1 MRVMRWL
8 LPESLH
14 ATPRPPLQR
23 LGALAFAV
31 VAASACAQDFD
42 AFHLAADG
50 SAGAEG
56 GSITQPS
63 SDGGAVTGDGGATDS
78 SVFDG
83 ALITDAATPDA
94 APGDASTPDSS
105 VPIDAGPDARL
116 PACTESG
123 AVLALGHCYFGLAA
137 NQSWDAAKASC
148 EAAGA
153 HLVTITS
160 AAEQTVAAGFASG
173 KERWIA
179 LRRPNGSAAN
189 DASYT
194 WSTGEARGG
203 FSSWASNE
211 PNGSGE
217 CVRLT
222 NGGSWGDTSCNG
234 GGGGRSGLCERD

>member
-1 MRVMRWL
+1 MRWL
-8 LPESLH
+8 APESLRPT
-14 ATPRPPLQR
+14 TPRPRLQR

-31 VAASACAQDFD
+31 AAISACAQDFD
-42 AFHLAADG
+42 AFQLVADG

-56 GSITQPS
+56 ASITQAGP
-63 SDGGAVTGDGGATDS
+63 DGGAVTGEGGAVTDS
-78 SVFDG
+78 SAIDG
-83 ALITDAATPDA
+83 ALITDATTPDA

-105 VPIDAGPDARL
+105 VPVDASADARL